1 MQEVVKLDNFIIK
14 KNIDEIDLSKT
25 GKYTLKNKKKF
36 GITSIK
42 HNYSYEIHYNS
53 NYIGGIEGYIE
64 DNILYIKYLFI
75 FEEYRRMKLGSK
87 LIQIIES
94 HAKFFKCNYI
104 FLTLHE
110 NEFTD
115 FYKKLGFM
123 ILFEIN
129 HRFIDLL
136 SSFLYPLSSV
146 DL

>member
-1 MQEVVKLDNFIIK
+1 MKICLIGNNLTTLLLA
-14 KNIDEIDLSKT
+14 NILSK
-25 GKYTLKNKKKF
+25 KSLAVDIFSLN
-36 GITSIK
+36 SIK
-42 HNYSYEIHYNS
+42 HNYSYEIHYNN

-110 NEFTD
+110 DEYTE
-115 FYKKLGFM
+115 FYKKQGFM

-129 HRFIDLL
+129 NCPNNFIKI
-136 SSFLYPLSSV
+136 FLQKKIN
-146 DL
+146 

>member
-1 MQEVVKLDNFIIK
+1 
-14 KNIDEIDLSKT
+14 
-25 GKYTLKNKKKF
+25 
-36 GITSIK
+36 
-42 HNYSYEIHYNS
+42 
-53 NYIGGIEGYIE
+53 
-64 DNILYIKYLFI
+64 
-75 FEEYRRMKLGSK
+75 MKLGSK

-129 HRFIDLL
+129 NCPNNFIKI
-136 SSFLYPLSSV
+136 FLQKKIS
-146 DL
+146 